1 MDSRRRWALL
11 SLALAGTLAAI
22 FYPADGEGGWTAD
35 TADTASPSPA
45 SARVKVARKADA
57 VSDTAAQPA
66 WVAAGADPFS
76 SKGWQ
81 PEPVAPP
88 PAALGAAPAP
98 VAAIDLTPPPPPPLP
113 FKFVGQMNDG
123 ADQVIYLSSG
133 DQVVLARQ
141 GDVLDGGYKVS
152 SISPTQIEF
161 ESVSS
166 GLKQPLAIPAKDN

>member
-11 SLALAGTLAAI
+11 SLGLAGTLAAI
-22 FYPADGEGGWTAD
+22 FYPVDEEGAVTAGTPPLPHAPVKLAPATPATVPATAD
-35 TADTASPSPA
+35 SPGWIAAS
-45 SARVKVARKADA
+45 
-57 VSDTAAQPA
+57 
-66 WVAAGADPFS
+66 ADPFA

-81 PEPVAPP
+81 PAPVVVQ
-88 PAALGAAPAP
+88 PATVAPAP
-98 VAAIDLTPPPPPPLP
+98 VAAVDLTPPPPPPLP

-123 ADQVIYLSSG
+123 NDLVIYLSSG

-152 SISPTQIEF
+152 AISPTQIEF